1 MSAVISR
8 TVFERLPHL
17 EDEVAY
23 LYQARV
29 FAGGS
34 IVIDSPEPRRAFW
47 QPFVV
52 DSEGTRFSKYTPG
65 WSAQL
70 AAGTLMGQE
79 WIINAFFSALTVA
92 VVYRLGREVYNSD
105 TGVIAAA
112 LTAFSPMALLLSG
125 TLMGHTSA
133 LFWTT
138 LFLYAYWRIERRHH
152 AIRWGL
158 IAGLALGILVSARPL
173 TALAVAIPLIVWSGV
188 RIVRATARTSNEYRV
203 MSDERSAEEISA
215 EYPVLSAEG
224 KQQVEAVA
232 FDHNNPVP
240 FDSVLSTQHS
250 VLQTLAPLAVLS
262 LVTLILSLSVPL
274 YNEAAVGDPFE
285 NLYTY
290 VWSYDRVG
298 FGEGY
303 GRNTHTL
310 EKGFRHARFDLSLT
324 AADLFGWQTGTM
336 VDANGDILP
345 DIQNQLLVEGDYWL
359 RTGLS
364 WVLIPLGLIVAYK
377 RRSWLVALW
386 FAALYGWI
394 RFAYDFQGGAQL
406 TNPHFAWLWIAVAF
420 AWLLLPFLVLRRRVE
435 VWTWILVSVT
445 LSVVGFQLAY
455 WIGSQR
461 YSTRYYFEA
470 LTAVAL
476 ISALPIAWLARQR
489 ISGFRWLRPAV
500 YAVFAIA
507 LLYSFYAYSVPRIDV
522 LRGFNFISRQMI
534 LDVEKRREGD
544 QPVLVIVNG
553 NDVRWRAFGTLMAV
567 TSPYLDSEIVVAW
580 NYQNNDSLRQQL
592 IDRFPDRQVIDME
605 AQENRAWFTDT
616 MGG

>member
-1 MSAVISR
+1 M
-8 TVFERLPHL
+8 
-17 EDEVAY
+17 
-23 LYQARV
+23 
-29 FAGGS
+29 
-34 IVIDSPEPRRAFW
+34 
-47 QPFVV
+47 
-52 DSEGTRFSKYTPG
+52 
-65 WSAQL
+65 
-70 AAGTLMGQE
+70 
-79 WIINAFFSALTVA
+79 
-92 VVYRLGREVYNSD
+92 
-105 TGVIAAA
+105 
-112 LTAFSPMALLLSG
+112 
-125 TLMGHTSA
+125 
-133 LFWTT
+133 
-138 LFLYAYWRIERRHH
+138 
-152 AIRWGL
+152 
-158 IAGLALGILVSARPL
+158 
-173 TALAVAIPLIVWSGV
+173 
-188 RIVRATARTSNEYRV
+188 
-203 MSDERSAEEISA
+203 
-215 EYPVLSAEG
+215 
-224 KQQVEAVA
+224 
-232 FDHNNPVP
+232 
-240 FDSVLSTQHS
+240 
-250 VLQTLAPLAVLS
+250 
-262 LVTLILSLSVPL
+262 TLILSLSVPL